1 MYIYYTVRNSLKGI
15 IEKREK
21 EVQSGKA
28 HNDDLLGLLM
38 KSNQEEQQG
47 DMNSSKGMSTEDVIE
62 ECNSF
67 YFAGQETTA
76 TLLTWTAIVLTMHP
90 DWQEKARKEVREII
104 GKDEPKFDQLNQ
116 LKIVRYFL
124 FISRCTFSFLFSPF

>member
-1 MYIYYTVRNSLKGI
+1 RSLLKGI
-15 IEKREK
+15 IEKRAK
-21 EVQSGKA
+21 EVQSGKT
-28 HNDDLLGLLM
+28 HTNDLLGLLL

-47 DMNSSKGMSTEDVIE
+47 NKISSKGMSTEDVIE

-90 DWQEKARKEVREII
+90 NWQEKARKEVLESI

-116 LKIVRYFL
+116 LKI
-124 FISRCTFSFLFSPF
+124 